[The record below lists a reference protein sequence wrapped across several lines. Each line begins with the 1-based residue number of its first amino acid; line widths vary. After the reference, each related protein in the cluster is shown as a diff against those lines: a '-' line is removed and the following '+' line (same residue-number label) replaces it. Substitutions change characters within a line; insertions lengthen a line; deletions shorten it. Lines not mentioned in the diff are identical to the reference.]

1 MWFWET
7 GANLQ
12 KQKDL
17 KAKKKKKEKGK
28 RKPNLRMFAWSA
40 HELSL
45 VFQR

>member
-1 MWFWET
+1 MWIWET

-17 KAKKKKKEKGK
+17 KAKKGEKGK
-28 RKPNLRMFAWSA
+28 RKLNLRMLAWSA